1 MLKLVKLMNHIK
13 TTYQMQELQAEQFET
28 LDEALQMMNHETL
41 LRWINVCYRQQQV
54 SLFIKF
60 GQVVNKGIVVR

>member
-1 MLKLVKLMNHIK
+1 MNHIK